1 MGKVSDKSNHH
12 GWDCFINKY
21 YYNIRQPSTSLADD
35 LGLDT
40 DFHNQELEFPTVAVC
55 PIDPFNSE
63 VVNETAYRTVAEYE
77 DNYEEYIPVLEK
89 LTQLSFDSLETM
101 YRIIQ
106 NTSKNYLDF
115 EKKTTL
121 RQLVFKVALKCEDL
135 FYACSYR
142 GEEIPCCEVFTPLY
156 TERGFCYAFNARYIG
171 TAEEE

>member
-1 MGKVSDKSNHH
+1 MSA
-12 GWDCFINKY
+12 
-21 YYNIRQPSTSLADD
+21 ADD

-55 PIDPFNSE
+55 PIDPFDVE
-63 VVNETAYRTVAEYE
+63 KVNETAYRTLAEYE
-77 DNYEEYIPVLEK
+77 DNYGEYVPMLEM
-89 LTQLSFDSLETM
+89 LTQLSFDSLETL
-101 YRIIQ
+101 YRIISK
-106 NTSKNYLDF
+106 TSKKLDN

-135 FYACSYR
+135 FYTCSYR